1 MPCPYAERRGAIVY
15 CKAAGKP
22 VNPLAFPCLTNRYQR
37 CRYYREAE
45 ARKARAAEEAA
56 PPPSE
61 AAKPAAQPVQAPAV
75 EAPPAAPQAQAEAPA
90 TAGEAGEARAE
101 QAPAPERPRIRGLTA
116 DGRPAR
122 NCLECIFYSEA
133 LGRCLLLGVNVEDP
147 YNPPCAQG

>member
-37 CRYYREAE
+37 CRYYREAQ
-45 ARKARAAEEAA
+45 ARKAKAPEEATPPPREAAE
-56 PPPSE
+56 
-61 AAKPAAQPVQAPAV
+61 PAAQPVKPQP
-75 EAPPAAPQAQAEAPA
+75 PPTQTPAAPRAPAEAPA
-90 TAGEAGEARAE
+90 TAGEAQAG